1 MGASMRRALLLI
13 ALTALAV
20 PRARAQD
27 GPDFAR
33 EVLPLLSRK
42 CYACHGP
49 DEAARK
55 AELRLDTRE
64 GALAAL
70 VPGDPDG
77 SLLLERVLESDE
89 HARMPPQE
97 ASARLTEEE
106 TLLLRRW
113 IEADA
118 PYARHWAFV
127 APTRPEAPGVGRG
140 AWVRSELDAF
150 VLARLEAEGLAP
162 SEEADRATLARR
174 LSLDLVGLPPTPE
187 RVRAFVH
194 DTRPDA
200 YERYVDE
207 LLADPGFGERW
218 ASLWLDVARYAD
230 SAGYGSDPLR
240 TIWRYRDWVIEAFD
254 ANQPFDEFTR
264 DQLAGD
270 LLPDATVEQ
279 RLATAF
285 HRNTKT
291 NTEGGTDDEEFRVE
305 AVKDRTDTTMQA
317 WMGLSYGCAKCH
329 THKYDPISIEEYYS
343 LFAFFNQTADT
354 DKGDDRPRLRTP
366 SREQQATL
374 AELEAR
380 RSDAEARLEAPLSDE
395 AFAAWVAAAREREA
409 SWRVLAP
416 VAVEGTGAF
425 SVLDDGTVLAEGAG
439 PERDTYVVDVE
450 LGTGTWTGLALDALP
465 SETLPGAGPGRSPGN
480 GNFVLSNL
488 VLERAPDPE
497 RPAPTGRF
505 VRFELPGPGR
515 ILSLAEVQ
523 VFAGGLEVARG
534 KEARQSSTAYSGP
547 AHYAVDG
554 NASGA
559 HEHSTVTHTATE
571 ADPWWEVDLG
581 SDHAVDQVAFWNRTD
596 GDLYRRLDGVVVRVL
611 DGERRTVWSARV
623 RRTERRET
631 QLRTRDWAEE
641 LLLGRASAS
650 FEQEDWEAAKALDAD
665 AQGTGWAVSPRQGE
679 AHRAVF
685 ALAEP
690 LVLEAP
696 ARLRLRMA
704 QGYGTGHTL
713 GHFRWSATGHAG
725 DVRALPQVVGAALAT
740 LPTCTD
746 EQQAL
751 LAGHAQREDPARA
764 DLRAE
769 VEALASSIQGM
780 NVVTTPVMEELPEGR
795 RRATHV
801 LARGNFLQPADE
813 VSAGV
818 PAALHPWPAETP
830 RDRLG
835 LARWITDPLNPL
847 TARVAVN
854 RWWQALFGTGLVETQ
869 EDFGRQGAA
878 ASHPGLLDWL
888 AVEYVASG
896 WDTKALLRTIVT
908 SATYRQ
914 SSRVTPASLADDPDA
929 RLLSRMPR
937 VPLEAEQVRD
947 QALAVSGLLSRSKF
961 GPPVYP
967 PQPAGIWQAA
977 FNGQRSWTTSTG
989 EDRYRRGVYVYWR
1002 RTAPYPSMET
1012 FDAPTR
1018 ETCTLRRVRTNT
1030 PLQAFVTLNDPVF
1043 VECAQALARRITDPE
1058 PAVGV
1063 ARGFE
1068 LCLGRAPTERER
1080 DLLLALYVDALTEL
1094 ASRPA
1099 EEARALAAD
1108 PLGPLEDG
1116 VDPRRAA
1123 AWTAVAGVL
1132 LNLDAFLTRE

>member
-1 MGASMRRALLLI
+1 MLRALLLLGLP
-13 ALTALAV
+13 AFLVPSVLA
-20 PRARAQD
+20 QE

-55 AELRLDTRE
+55 ADLRLDTRE

-70 VPGDPDG
+70 VPGDPDA
-77 SLLLERVLESDE
+77 SLLLHRVLEPDD
-89 HARMPPQE
+89 HARMPPME
-97 ASARLTEEE
+97 ASARLTEDEVQ
-106 TLLLRRW
+106 LLRRW
-113 IEADA
+113 IESEA
-118 PYARHWAFV
+118 PYARHWAFE
-127 APTRPEAPGVGRG
+127 APTRPEPPSVGRG
-140 AWVRSELDAF
+140 AWVRSQLDAF
-150 VLARLEAEGLAP
+150 VLARLEAEGLEP

-194 DTRPDA
+194 DARPDA

-329 THKYDPISIEEYYS
+329 THKYDPITIEEYYS

-354 DKGDDRPRLRTP
+354 DKNDDRPRLRTP
-366 SREQQATL
+366 SREQAAAL
-374 AELEAR
+374 AELEVR
-380 RSDAEARLEAPLSDE
+380 RAEVQAQLDAPLSEE
-395 AFAAWVAAAREREA
+395 AFTAWVAAARERGA
-409 SWRVLAP
+409 SWQVLAP

-425 SVLDDGTVLAEGAG
+425 SLLEDGTVVAEESG
-439 PERDTYVVDVE
+439 PERDTYQVDVE
-450 LGTGTWTGLALDALP
+450 LAAGRWTGLALDALP
-465 SETLPGAGPGRSPGN
+465 SEALPGAGPGRSSGN

-505 VRFELPGPGR
+505 VRLDLPGTGR

-523 VFAGGLEVARG
+523 VFAGGVEVARG
-534 KEARQSSTAYSGP
+534 KPASQSSTGFDGP
-547 AHYAVDG
+547 AHLAVDG
-554 NASGA
+554 NASGTYTDG
-559 HEHSTVTHTATE
+559 SVTHTATE

-581 SDHAVDQVAFWNRTD
+581 ADHPVEQVAFWNRTD
-596 GDLYRRLDGVVVRVL
+596 GDLFRRLDGVVVRVL

-631 QLRTRDWAEE
+631 QLRTREWAEE
-641 LLLGRASAS
+641 LLLGEATAS
-650 FEQEDWEAAKALDAD
+650 FEQQDWQAAKALDAD
-665 AQGTGWAVSPRQGE
+665 PQGTGWAIGPRQGQ

-690 LVLEAP
+690 LQLEAP
-696 ARLRLRMA
+696 TRLRLRMT

-713 GHFRWSATGHAG
+713 GRFRWSATGHVG
-725 DVRALPQVVGAALAT
+725 EVRALPSEVGAALAA
-740 LPTCTD
+740 LPACTD

-751 LAGHAQREDPARA
+751 LAAHARGEDPARA
-764 DLRAE
+764 ELRAE
-769 VEALASSIQGM
+769 VEALGGSIQGM

-795 RRATHV
+795 RRTTRV

-818 PAALHPWPAETP
+818 PAALHGWPADTP

-835 LARWITDPLNPL
+835 LASWITAPENPL

-869 EDFGRQGAA
+869 EDFGRQGLAP
-878 ASHPGLLDWL
+878 SHPDLLDWL
-888 AVEYVASG
+888 AVEYVESG

-914 SSRVTPASLADDPDA
+914 SSRVTPASLAGDPDA

-947 QALAVSGLLSRSKF
+947 QALAVSGLLSRKKF

-1012 FDAPTR
+1012 FDAPSR

-1043 VECAQALARRITDPE
+1043 VECAQALARRIADPD
-1058 PAVGV
+1058 PAAGV

-1068 LCLGRAPTERER
+1068 LCVGRAPTARER

-1099 EEARALAAD
+1099 DEARALAAD
-1108 PLGPLEDG
+1108 PLGPLEEG
-1116 VDPRRAA
+1116 ADPRRAA